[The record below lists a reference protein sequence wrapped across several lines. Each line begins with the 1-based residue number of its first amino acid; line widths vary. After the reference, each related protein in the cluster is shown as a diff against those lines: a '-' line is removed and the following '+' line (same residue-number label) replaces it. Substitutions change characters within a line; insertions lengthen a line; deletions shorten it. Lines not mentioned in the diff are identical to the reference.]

1 MAADSSRRV
10 GAQGAEAERN
20 LDRMSQGAHQAVDR
34 ATAAASQ
41 VADKLSEHA
50 ERLSDKGDELLA
62 MKDDWINGARDYV
75 RENPLAALGMA
86 LAAGYV
92 LHMITRSR

>member
-1 MAADSSRRV
+1 MATESSRNV
-10 GAQGAEAERN
+10 AHKD
-20 LDRMSQGAHQAVDR
+20 LDRGIERVSQSAHQAVDR
-34 ATAAASQ
+34 AAAAASS
-41 VADKLSEHA
+41 VAEQLGEHA
-50 ERLSDKGDELLA
+50 ERFTEKRDELLA
-62 MKDDWINGARDYV
+62 LPETWLEGARDYV